1 MHYNYKEIC
10 IICQIYLD
18 FHPRNEEPS
27 WLWMCKHKHIQ
38 KMPEWH
44 FFNYFLKNKV
54 LKNLILIPR
63 RGEGG
68 GVRWS
73 PTLILSEVGRRK
85 AKPNRCVESF
95 LKWGIYIG
103 TQGVSQ
109 KFPIWAV
116 KPKLEFLS
124 FGALLW
130 RPLMESAQ
138 KAHNEVWGKVAENFG
153 FLALTCFFYKQL
165 DF

>member
-116 KPKLEFLS
+116 KPKLGISELWGPTLKAPNGVCSEESQWGLGQSCGKFWLFGTYMFFL
-124 FGALLW
+124 
-130 RPLMESAQ
+130 
-138 KAHNEVWGKVAENFG
+138 
-153 FLALTCFFYKQL
+153 
-165 DF
+165 